1 MSKPLVDGGRPA
13 LNGDLRR
20 RGAAGAV
27 RAELV
32 DPLADGRWESFVAA
46 SPGAGV
52 FHHRAWLGLLNRSF
66 GFPMTAC
73 CLVDGA
79 GAIRAGAP
87 LAFVTGGLRQAR
99 LVSVPLAHECA
110 LLPTADDMLAGT
122 LLHALDELRRSLR
135 ISAELRGPIA
145 DHRSAYV
152 ASPGYSHR
160 IVLDGDPGELVGRSA
175 RASQILKS
183 VRSARRDGLMVERRT
198 DAGALAELYRLRLGT
213 QRRRGLPTEPRRFLL
228 GLAHL
233 FDRGLGSVLLLRD
246 GARAVAGAI
255 LLSFNRTFVYGYPA
269 ADRTA
274 PPRPDDIL
282 IVAAIWR
289 ACAAGMHTLELGQTP
304 LGDARLRELR
314 LSWGGE
320 ERRLQHHLLA
330 DEPPRLRDHAG
341 AAWAAPLIRSGPAVV
356 SRLAGE
362 VTCRWAS

>member
-1 MSKPLVDGGRPA
+1 MRKPLLDGGGPA
-13 LNGDLRR
+13 SNADLG
-20 RGAAGAV
+20 RGAAASAV

-32 DPLADGRWESFVAA
+32 DPLADGRWEAFVAA

-52 FHHRAWLGLLNRSF
+52 FHHRAWLRLLHRSF

-87 LAFVTGGLRQAR
+87 LAFVTGGVRRAR

-110 LLPTADDMLAGT
+110 LLPTADDTLAAR

-135 ISAELRGPIA
+135 IPAELRGPIA
-145 DHRSAYV
+145 GHRSAYV
-152 ASPGYSHR
+152 SSPGYSHR
-160 IVLDGDPGELVGRSA
+160 IVLDDDPGELVRRSA

-183 VRSARRDGLMVERRT
+183 VRSARRDGLTVARRT
-198 DAGALAELYRLRLGT
+198 DAGALAELHRLRLGT

-246 GARAVAGAI
+246 GARAVAGAT
-255 LLSFNRTFVYGYPA
+255 LLSFNGTLVYGYPA
-269 ADRTA
+269 ADRFA
-274 PPRPDDIL
+274 PPCADDIL
-282 IVAAIWR
+282 IVAAMSR
-289 ACAAGMHTLELGQTP
+289 GCASGMHTLDLGRTP
-304 LGDARLRELR
+304 LGDAQLRELKR
-314 LSWGGE
+314 SWGGE
-320 ERRLQHHLLA
+320 ERRLQHYLLA
-330 DEPPRLRDHAG
+330 DEPPRPRDQAG
-341 AAWAAPLIRSGPAVV
+341 AAWAGPLIRGGPPAV

-362 VTCRWAS
+362 VTCRWA